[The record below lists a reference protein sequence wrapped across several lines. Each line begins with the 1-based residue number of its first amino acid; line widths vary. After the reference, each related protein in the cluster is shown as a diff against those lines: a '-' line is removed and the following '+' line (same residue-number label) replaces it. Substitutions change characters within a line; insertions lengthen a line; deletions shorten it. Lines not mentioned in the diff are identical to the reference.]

1 MAAPFASGTLGD
13 LKASVGRDVIEVVVA
28 DPARLDAA
36 GQLLERVTANS
47 PRLLPPGGRR
57 ASAPGGR
64 RGRRTRNRDPLPRRG
79 GDSRRRDWRAPA
91 RTLDE
96 VFLTLT
102 GDHASTPASTDYAQQ
117 TASTDYAQQGSP
129 R

>member
-1 MAAPFASGTLGD
+1 
-13 LKASVGRDVIEVVVA
+13 V
-28 DPARLDAA
+28 
-36 GQLLERVTANS
+36 
-47 PRLLPPGGRR
+47 RR
-57 ASAPGGR
+57 P
-64 RGRRTRNRDPLPRRG
+64 
-79 GDSRRRDWRAPA
+79 
-91 RTLDE
+91 TLDE